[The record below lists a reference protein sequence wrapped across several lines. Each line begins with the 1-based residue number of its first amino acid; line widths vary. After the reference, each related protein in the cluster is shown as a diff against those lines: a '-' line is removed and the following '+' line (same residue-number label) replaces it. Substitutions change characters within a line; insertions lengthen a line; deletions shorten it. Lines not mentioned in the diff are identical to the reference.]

1 MPTTPETRSR
11 GLAVRAAG
19 PGRSLRLG
27 RPRRGQGAFGL
38 TVFQLLI
45 TLLVISVII
54 AVVSVVTRRE
64 DDEAR
69 RLPLLRPW
77 GEPSLVAPGS
87 PRPATGTVKARA
99 A

>member
-1 MPTTPETRSR
+1 MPTTPETRSP

-27 RPRRGQGAFGL
+27 RARRGQEACGL
-38 TVFQLLI
+38 TVFQLLV
-45 TLLVISVII
+45 TLLVIGVII
-54 AVVSVVTRRE
+54 AVISVVTRRN

-69 RLPLLRPW
+69 RLPQLRPW
-77 GEPSLVAPGS
+77 GEPSLVAAGC
-87 PRPATGTVKARA
+87 PRPATGTVRARA